1 MEEEGDAVLLQGA
14 GVGGAGLLEAAV
26 TQQLV
31 EGLQV
36 VGGGGGAGE
45 DQGVALQKLLQ
56 GLGEGSLLAGGAQG
70 DQLLIE
76 AGAIGLVVHSLHV
89 QAVPLVGNLK
99 FYGLPVD
106 LNVVVH
112 QLFQVLGLEIQ
123 IEQAGVQVGPHVQ
136 IHVDRGDGGAHD
148 GAADAHVHGELH
160 GGLVGDHA
168 VAAAHRVDDLC
179 RVFLGTIC

>member
-14 GVGGAGLLEAAV
+14 GVGGAGLLEVAV
-26 TQQLV
+26 PQQLV
-31 EGLQV
+31 EGIQV

-70 DQLLIE
+70 DQLFIE
-76 AGAIGLVVHSLHV
+76 AGAIGLVVHRLHV
-89 QAVPLVGNLK
+89 QAVPLVGDLK

-106 LNVVVH
+106 LDIIV
-112 QLFQVLGLEIQ
+112 QQIFQVLGLEIQ
-123 IEQAGVQVGPHVQ
+123 VEHAGVQVGPHVQ
-136 IHVDRGDGGAHD
+136 VHVGGGDGGAHD

-160 GGLVGDHA
+160 GGLAGD
-168 VAAAHRVDDLC
+168 
-179 RVFLGTIC
+179 